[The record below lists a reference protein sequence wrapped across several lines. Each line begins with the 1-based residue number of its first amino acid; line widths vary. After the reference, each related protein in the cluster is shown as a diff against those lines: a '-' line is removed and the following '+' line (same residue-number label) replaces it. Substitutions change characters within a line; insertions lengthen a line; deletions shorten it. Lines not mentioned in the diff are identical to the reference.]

1 MRSLFSPFSLLS
13 CCCAK
18 QLWRN
23 TRKCRRRK
31 SGRRRNFLVFW
42 FFDFAIFGGWL
53 FLFCWATFSLFLS
66 LSLSFVSL
74 IILSLFSGEKNT
86 PTRIISL
93 TRRACAEENSSQNCV
108 LVVVINLSSFPSS
121 SLDSF
126 FSRGG
131 VLWKKR
137 ETVTFIWD
145 GRTRLWKTRSE
156 RWPVLLLLL
165 QLIPQLLPFAV
176 SIVLVHWGI

>member
-13 CCCAK
+13 CCAK

-31 SGRRRNFLVFW
+31 SGRRRIFW
-42 FFDFAIFGGWL
+42 FFG
-53 FLFCWATFSLFLS
+53 FLILPFCRTFSLFLS

-74 IILSLFSGEKNT
+74 IIISLFSGEKNT